1 MSSDPGWATW
11 VAPVAQVFGQVI
23 SWLVIVIGWR
33 FISRD
38 NDRRERRKEVR
49 ALLTEIRSAIL
60 SVEAEAYEY
69 WGMPATGSE
78 KVARKIKRDLKHLAG
93 MVTTLKGLNPKFD
106 LDNLLNKYRQD
117 LTGSDFEGLVRPA
130 RPSNDGLFVE
140 ISQSAVELTSAMNEF
155 FRQSYS

>member
-11 VAPVAQVFGQVI
+11 VVPVAQVFGQVI
-23 SWLVIVIGWR
+23 GWLVIVIGWR

-93 MVTTLKGLNPKFD
+93 MVMTLKGLNPKFD

-117 LTGSDFEGLVRPA
+117 LTGSDFEGSSRPA